1 LRSRRRLAAFFFGGF
16 FDVILGARATVEA
29 LRRGILDNQIDLK
42 KKNRDRQKGGYIYI
56 PLQNEVAMTNL
67 LFEIKH
73 TTMVVV
79 LYQCRIVK

>member
-1 LRSRRRLAAFFFGGF
+1 LRSGRRLAAFFFGGF
-16 FDVILGARATVEA
+16 FDVLLGARATVEA

-42 KKNRDRQKGGYIYI
+42 KNRDRQKGRYIYI
-56 PLQNEVAMTNL
+56 PLQNKVAMTNL
-67 LFEIKH
+67 LFEIEH

>member
-1 LRSRRRLAAFFFGGF
+1 
-16 FDVILGARATVEA
+16 LGARVTVEA
-29 LRRGILDNQIDLK
+29 LRRGILDNQIDL

-67 LFEIKH
+67 LFKIEH